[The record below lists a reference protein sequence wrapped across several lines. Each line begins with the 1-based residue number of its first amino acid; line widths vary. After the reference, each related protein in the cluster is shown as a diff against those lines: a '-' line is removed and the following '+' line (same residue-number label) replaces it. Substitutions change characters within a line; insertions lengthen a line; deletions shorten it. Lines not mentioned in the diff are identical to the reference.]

1 MSSSSYSPQIGE
13 ILVREEREFHIFEE
27 NGDFARNLHDESI
40 CFSSQFN
47 QQQIQLQTK
56 HHNTKL
62 NSFNKQ
68 LNQTKTIVNI
78 FFFM

>member
-1 MSSSSYSPQIGE
+1 MVSKK
-13 ILVREEREFHIFEE
+13 ILSNQLIFR
-27 NGDFARNLHDESI
+27 FS
-40 CFSSQFN
+40 SSQFN

-68 LNQTKTIVNI
+68 LNQTKTI
-78 FFFM
+78 

>member
-1 MSSSSYSPQIGE
+1 MVSKK
-13 ILVREEREFHIFEE
+13 ILSNQLIFR
-27 NGDFARNLHDESI
+27 FS
-40 CFSSQFN
+40 SSQFN

-68 LNQTKTIVNI
+68 LNQTKTIPVGDEQNGGELI
-78 FFFM
+78 GSCLSDWARTTK